1 MIDKNKLFS
10 LFGNTD
16 ENKGEILVEANS
28 ELLETPFIKIG
39 MFTKLIVN
47 HWVFHE
53 KLKQFLSKEQ
63 PDYNVEET
71 KDASEFTVFNRAWH
85 YIKQIDLNKE
95 DHLSAIIQFNKDPFI
110 PALEAAINY
119 FEDPD
124 VEQYERCAFLFKILD
139 LKKQV

>member
-1 MIDKNKLFS
+1 MHIIFIIYIFS
-10 LFGNTD
+10 LAYGFDCIDDVEISLWGNC
-16 ENKGEILVEANS
+16 
-28 ELLETPFIKIG
+28 
-39 MFTKLIVN
+39 
-47 HWVFHE
+47 
-53 KLKQFLSKEQ
+53 
-63 PDYNVEET
+63 YNVEET
-71 KDASEFTVFNRAWH
+71 KAASEFTVFNRAWQ

>member
-1 MIDKNKLFS
+1 MLIFCLNIKYFIYISSLININRSYTGNPKNIIR
-10 LFGNTD
+10 T
-16 ENKGEILVEANS
+16 IA
-28 ELLETPFIKIG
+28 
-39 MFTKLIVN
+39 
-47 HWVFHE
+47 
-53 KLKQFLSKEQ
+53 KQFLSKEQ

-71 KDASEFTVFNRAWH
+71 KAASEFTVFNRAWH

>member
-16 ENKGEILVEANS
+16 ENKGEILVQANS

-47 HWVFHE
+47 HWVFHA

-71 KDASEFTVFNRAWH
+71 KAASEFTVFNRAWH
-85 YIKQIDLNKE
+85 YIKQIDLNK
-95 DHLSAIIQFNKDPFI
+95 KDPFI
-110 PALEAAINY
+110 PALNAAINY

-124 VEQYERCAFLFKILD
+124 VEQYERCAFLLKILS